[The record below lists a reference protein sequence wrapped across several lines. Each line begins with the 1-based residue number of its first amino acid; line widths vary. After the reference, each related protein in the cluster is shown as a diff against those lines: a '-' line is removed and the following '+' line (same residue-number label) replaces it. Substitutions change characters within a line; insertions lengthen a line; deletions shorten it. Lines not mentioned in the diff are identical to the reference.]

1 VSFISF
7 QKLIYVNVCGENII
21 VKKVNMSKRLVL
33 TDEDRSAV
41 RSDVGKK
48 LTYEQIQ
55 KTTAKQ
61 HIITKKD
68 NLLSNQDIRRWYDN
82 LARSSIVTA
91 EVRLRKLGRFCENNK
106 ITPQELIDL
115 GLKDPRAV
123 SDLLED
129 AITTMEKQKH
139 APQYIKAVMT
149 SVKSWLY
156 HFDIEIKRKIKIS
169 NVDATPTLADER
181 VPDAAELAE
190 LFNRADLRSGAIM
203 ALIGKAGLRPEV
215 LGMHDASD
223 GLTIRDLPEI
233 EIVHRIARF
242 TQNPPKVVV
251 RRNLSKAGH
260 SYFSFITETGAE
272 KVLAYLNQ
280 RMIEGEVL
288 DPESPV
294 IAPFTKYKRF
304 RGKNEGRKFLS
315 TPIIERDVRNTMRPR
330 FKWRPYVLRAFFDTQ
345 LLIAESRGKIAHDF
359 RAFFMGHKGSIEAK
373 YTTNKG
379 ILPETLVIEMREAYK
394 RSEELLDL
402 EAFGKDPQQKQREE
416 FQGTNTDASRLGQEM
431 SRVQRPTQI
440 VASSEQAEKLISDGW
455 RFVAVLPNSKVVL
468 EK

>member
-1 VSFISF
+1 M
-7 QKLIYVNVCGENII
+7 KRVNTTNP
-21 VKKVNMSKRLVL
+21 LAL
-33 TDEDRSAV
+33 TDEDRRAV
-41 RSDVGKK
+41 RSDVGKM
-48 LTYEQIQ
+48 TYEQSQ
-55 KTTAKQ
+55 TPTAKQ
-61 HIITKKD
+61 HTITKKD
-68 NLLSNQDIRRWYDN
+68 SLLSNKDIRRWYDN

-115 GLKDPRAV
+115 GLRDPRAV

-129 AITTMEKQKH
+129 NITTMEKQKH

-149 SVKSWLY
+149 SVKSWLH

-181 VPDAAELAE
+181 VPDATELAE

-223 GLTIRDLPEI
+223 GLMIRDLPEL
-233 EIVHRIARF
+233 EIVHGIARF

-288 DPESPV
+288 NPESPV
-294 IAPFTKYKRF
+294 IAPFAKYKRF
-304 RGKNEGRKFLS
+304 RGKNEGMRFLS

-359 RAFFMGHKGSIEAK
+359 RVFFMGHSGSIEAK
-373 YTTNKG
+373 YTTNKN
-379 ILPETLVIEMREAYK
+379 ILPKLLMDEMREAFRK
-394 RSEELLDL
+394 SQEFLDYQTNK
-402 EAFGKDPQQKQREE
+402 EQDEKVVMQRVVTSDE
-416 FQGTNTDASRLGQEM
+416 F
-431 SRVQRPTQI
+431 
-440 VASSEQAEKLISDGW
+440 EKLVTEGW
-455 RFVAVLPNSKVVL
+455 QFLGTLPNGKIVCKNRQGSD
-468 EK
+468 